1 MKILIVNEFYYP
13 YQRGGAEVSTQLL
26 AEELVNLGH
35 QVTVCCSFSQNK
47 IETHNGVKIHYM
59 KVNPLYWGGNS
70 TSPSGLKK
78 ALWHI
83 IDLCN
88 PFIVKPF
95 LKILEKEKPDILHTN
110 NLSHFST
117 LIWFLSSLKK
127 IPVCHT
133 IRDYYL
139 LCHKC
144 TMFKNGCNC
153 IKRCPSCKATSF
165 SKRYFSKY
173 VNGVVGIS
181 QFILDC
187 HTSFNVFSKAKNK
200 AVIFNPVKKTSTN
213 TEHKVNHAIGF
224 IGTIHPSKGIE
235 VLIKAF
241 AKCNLN
247 NYQLLVAGSGDS
259 TYIEYLKQLAGNSK
273 VTFLGRQ
280 VASEFYTR
288 IDLLVVPS
296 LWNEP
301 FGRTVVEAQSAGI
314 PVIASNKGG
323 IPEILADRKSGMCFN
338 PDIEEELTTCIQNF
352 VNKKIQFENN
362 FRFENFSS
370 PEIAQKYILFYETI
384 KREY

>member
-35 QVTVCCSFSQNK
+35 QVTVCCSFSENK
-47 IETHNGVKIHYM
+47 IETHNGVKIYYM

-70 TSPSGLKK
+70 PAPGILKK

-83 IDLCN
+83 VDLCN
-88 PFIVKPF
+88 PFVVKPF
-95 LKILEKEKPDILHTN
+95 LKILEEEKPDILHTS

-117 LIWFLSSLKK
+117 LIWYLSRLKK
-127 IPVCHT
+127 LPVCHT

-144 TMFKNGCNC
+144 TMFKNGHNC
-153 IKRCPSCKATSF
+153 IKRCFSCTATSF
-165 SKRYFSKY
+165 TKRYFSKY

-181 QFILDC
+181 QFVLDR
-187 HTSFNVFSKAKNK
+187 HTSFNFFPKATNNTI
-200 AVIFNPVKKTSTN
+200 IFNPVKLVSTN
-213 TEHKVNHAIGF
+213 TEHKVNHTIGF

-235 VLIKAF
+235 ILIKAF
-241 AKCNLN
+241 AKCNLE
-247 NYQLLVAGSGDS
+247 NYRLLVAGSGDNA
-259 TYIEYLKQLAGNSK
+259 YIEALKKLAGNSK
-273 VTFLGRQ
+273 VVFLGRQ
-280 VASEFYTR
+280 NASEFYKK

-314 PVIASNKGG
+314 PVIASCKGG
-323 IPEILADRKSGMCFN
+323 IPEILADGKFGMCFN
-338 PDIEEELTTCIQNF
+338 PDIEGELTTCIKNF
-352 VNKKIQFENN
+352 VNKKIQLEKN
-362 FRFENFSS
+362 FCAEKYSS
-370 PEIAQKYILFYETI
+370 IEIAKKYILFYESI
-384 KREY
+384 KKEA